1 MCEQECYRDQKS
13 RKGQKTHRDYIKG
26 KLNMCLIQKN
36 GRGTVR
42 MEKFKWGEAAEGEY
56 GERGSRGMVYEKAL
70 EHLTT

>member
-1 MCEQECYRDQKS
+1 MFD
-13 RKGQKTHRDYIKG
+13 T
-26 KLNMCLIQKN
+26 KN

-56 GERGSRGMVYEKAL
+56 GERGSRAMVYEKAL